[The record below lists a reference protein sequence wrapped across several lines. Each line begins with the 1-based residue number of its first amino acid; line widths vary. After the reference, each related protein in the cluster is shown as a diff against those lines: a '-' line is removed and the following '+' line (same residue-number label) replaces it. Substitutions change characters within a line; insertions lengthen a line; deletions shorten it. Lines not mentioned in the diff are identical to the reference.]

1 MRNVGVRF
9 LLHGGV
15 YVDVVLLESEAR
27 GIMDGFHKGTLKE
40 IIGQPDHV
48 QGPWVIRTSNI
59 QAIQMGQLQ
68 VSHHSVVPQIGL
80 SGIK

>member
-1 MRNVGVRF
+1 
-9 LLHGGV
+9 
-15 YVDVVLLESEAR
+15 
-27 GIMDGFHKGTLKE
+27 MDGFHKGTLKE